1 MTTRE
6 KAETVLVTTV
16 SRCPS
21 VSLEYPETPV
31 NRCPGVPPPFREGTR
46 GHPNSG
52 DDVQRAA
59 SGMFAVLVLV
69 VLLLMLVGVT
79 PASAQDRRTPVALGA
94 YMTAGY
100 WDAASTAFCSGAK
113 SCHEV
118 NPFLAPIVDRRGVVP
133 AMAVKGALHVG
144 IAAWLLHDRHQHPKR
159 AFWTAVGLTAAQM
172 AVNVGNA
179 RRLKRG
185 E

>member
-6 KAETVLVTTV
+6 KAEAVLVTT
-16 SRCPS
+16 
-21 VSLEYPETPV
+21 
-31 NRCPGVPPPFREGTR
+31 G
-46 GHPNSG
+46 
-52 DDVQRAA
+52 AA

-69 VLLLMLVGVT
+69 VLLLMLVGVV
-79 PASAQDRRTPVALGA
+79 PAHAQDRKTPIALGA

-100 WDAASTAFCSGAK
+100 WDASATAYCSGART
-113 SCHEV
+113 CHEV
-118 NPFLAPIVDRRGVVP
+118 NPVLAPIVDRRGVVP

-159 AFWTAVGLTAAQM
+159 AFWTAVALTGAQV

-179 RRLKRG
+179 RRMKRG

>member
-6 KAETVLVTTV
+6 KAETVLVTT
-16 SRCPS
+16 
-21 VSLEYPETPV
+21 
-31 NRCPGVPPPFREGTR
+31 G
-46 GHPNSG
+46 
-52 DDVQRAA
+52 AA
-59 SGMFAVLVLV
+59 SGMFAVIILLVWF
-69 VLLLMLVGVT
+69 LLLVGVQ
-79 PASAQDRRTPVALGA
+79 PAHAQDRKTPIALGA

-113 SCHEV
+113 RCHEV
-118 NPFLAPIVDRRGVVP
+118 NPVLAPIVDRRGVVP